1 MIKLKEIHF
10 KEIDEN
16 EITFEIEVSFKY
28 EYKYSITVYNLSGD
42 LYILNEET
50 KITSKDKFGKFT
62 CPDLLKLKHGKENAI
77 KLYLTL
83 YYVDIFFSNIPKVSF
98 NIEYKIDIASGYL
111 SPLKF
116 PPLNWFIKEI
126 IGNIKKADNNIEYNI
141 DINSSFI
148 FNKFIKQEKRRIRGN
163 ISL

>member
-62 CPDLLKLKHGKENAI
+62 CPDLLKLKHGKENTI

-83 YYVDIFFSNIPKVSF
+83 YYVDIFFSNIPKAYF
-98 NIEYKIDIASGYL
+98 NVEYKIDIDISGKFL
-111 SPLKF
+111 SMSLEEG
-116 PPLNWFIKEI
+116 LI
-126 IGNIKKADNNIEYNI
+126 
-141 DINSSFI
+141 
-148 FNKFIKQEKRRIRGN
+148 NKFIKKATKGKIN
-163 ISL
+163 LIKLLKNYLK